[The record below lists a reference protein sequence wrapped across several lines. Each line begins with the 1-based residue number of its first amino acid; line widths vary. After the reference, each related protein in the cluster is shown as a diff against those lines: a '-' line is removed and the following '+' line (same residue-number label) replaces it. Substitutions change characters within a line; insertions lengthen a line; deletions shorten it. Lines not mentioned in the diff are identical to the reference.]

1 MNENIQANQSVHYL
15 EVLQDA
21 AETRQRLGD
30 GQGQEEDGQ
39 QSWGP
44 EYRHPGIAESDNIA
58 MGCSFESLMILFS
71 VRQRH

>member
-1 MNENIQANQSVHYL
+1 MEWECSGIAHPASPHYL
-15 EVLQDA
+15 EVLENA

-44 EYRHPGIAESDNIA
+44 YYRHPGIA
-58 MGCSFESLMILFS
+58 
-71 VRQRH
+71 